1 MKHRKRILFW
11 ILVSLFMIYV
21 LFPIYW
27 LINSSFKT
35 EKEIFLFNSTFY
47 PHEFTC
53 NNYRTV
59 LFMRRGD
66 VNFMA
71 YFSNSLIVAM
81 TTVILSIFIGGL
93 AAYGISRSKS
103 RVIYILPLIFLA
115 FSLTPPQAYVNPLY
129 LMMKYL
135 KLLDTKLSLIIIYTL
150 FSMPLPI
157 WFLSQYFKG
166 IPEELEEA
174 AKIDGCTR
182 LQVISKIVLPLS
194 SPGISVSAIFVF
206 MFAWNE
212 FFLAGIFTSTSG
224 AMTLPIG
231 IMNFQQLHSISWNLT
246 TAASMLA
253 VFPLVIII
261 SIFQRYIIQGLTA
274 GALKG

>member
-1 MKHRKRILFW
+1 MKHIKRILFW

-27 LINSSFKT
+27 LINNSFKT
-35 EKEIFLFNSTFY
+35 EKEIFLFNPTFY
-47 PHEFTC
+47 PHEFTY

-59 LFMRRGD
+59 LFMRAGG

-71 YFSNSLIVAM
+71 YFSNSLIVAI
-81 TTVILSIFIGGL
+81 TAVILSIFIGGL

-103 RVIYILPLIFLA
+103 RAAYILPLIFLA
-115 FSLTPPQAYVNPLY
+115 FSLTPPQTYVHPLY

-150 FSMPLPI
+150 FSLPLPI

-166 IPEELEEA
+166 IPEELEDA

-206 MFAWNE
+206 MYTWNE
-212 FFLAGIFTSTSG
+212 FFLAGIFTSTLR

-231 IMNFQQLHSISWNLT
+231 IMNFQQAHSISWNLT

-253 VFPLVIII
+253 VFPLVIVI
-261 SIFQRYIIQGLTA
+261 SIFQRYIVKGLTA

>member
-1 MKHRKRILFW
+1 MKHIKRVLFW
-11 ILVSLFMIYV
+11 ILVSLFMIYI
-21 LFPIYW
+21 LFPVYW
-27 LINSSFKT
+27 LINSSFKL
-35 EKEIFLFNSTFY
+35 EKEIFSFNPTFY
-47 PHEFTC
+47 PHKFIY

-59 LFMRRGD
+59 LFMREGG

-71 YFSNSLIVAM
+71 YFSNSLIIAI
-81 TTVILSIFIGGL
+81 TVLILSIFIGGL
-93 AAYGISRSKS
+93 AAYGMSRSKS
-103 RVIYILPLIFLA
+103 RAVYILPLIFLA

-135 KLLDTKLSLIIIYTL
+135 NLLDTKLGLIIIYLL
-150 FSMPLPI
+150 FSLPLPI

-166 IPEELEEA
+166 IPKELEEV

-182 LQVISKIVLPLS
+182 LQVMSKIVLPLS
-194 SPGISVSAIFVF
+194 APGIFTSAIFVF
-206 MFAWNE
+206 MYVWNE
-212 FFLAGIFTSTSG
+212 YFLAGIFTSTPR

-231 IMNFQQLHSISWNLT
+231 IMNFQQAHSVSWNLT

-253 VFPLVIII
+253 VFPLVIVI
-261 SIFQRYIIQGLTA
+261 SIFQRYIVQALMA

>member
-1 MKHRKRILFW
+1 
-11 ILVSLFMIYV
+11 MIYV

-27 LINSSFKT
+27 LINNSFKT
-35 EKEIFLFNSTFY
+35 EKEIFLFNPTFY
-47 PHEFTC
+47 PHEFTY

-59 LFMRRGD
+59 LFMRAGG

-71 YFSNSLIVAM
+71 YFSNSLIVAI
-81 TTVILSIFIGGL
+81 TALILSIFIGGL

-103 RVIYILPLIFLA
+103 RAVYILPLIFLA
-115 FSLTPPQAYVNPLY
+115 FSLTPPQAYVHPLY

-150 FSMPLPI
+150 FSLPLPI

-166 IPEELEEA
+166 IPEELEDA
-174 AKIDGCTR
+174 ARIDGCTR

-206 MFAWNE
+206 MYAWNE
-212 FFLAGIFTSTSG
+212 FFLAGIFTSTLR

-231 IMNFQQLHSISWNLT
+231 IMNFQQAHSISWNLT
-246 TAASMLA
+246 TAASISA
-253 VFPLVIII
+253 IFPLVIII

>member
-1 MKHRKRILFW
+1 MKHIKRILFW

-27 LINSSFKT
+27 LVNNSFKT
-35 EKEIFLFNSTFY
+35 EKEIFLFNPTFY
-47 PHEFTC
+47 PHEFTYY
-53 NNYRTV
+53 NYRTV
-59 LFMRRGD
+59 LFMRGGG

-71 YFSNSLIVAM
+71 YFSNSLIVAI
-81 TTVILSIFIGGL
+81 TTLILSIFIGGL

-103 RVIYILPLIFLA
+103 RAIYILPLIFLA

-129 LMMKYL
+129 FMMKYL

-150 FSMPLPI
+150 FSLPLPI

-174 AKIDGCTR
+174 ARIDGCTR
-182 LQVISKIVLPLS
+182 FQVISKIVLPLS

-206 MFAWNE
+206 MYVWNE
-212 FFLAGIFTSTSG
+212 FFLAGIFTSTSR

-231 IMNFQQLHSISWNLT
+231 IMNFQQLNSLSWNLT
-246 TAASMLA
+246 SAASMMA

>member
-1 MKHRKRILFW
+1 MKHIKRIFFW

-35 EKEIFLFNSTFY
+35 EKEIFLVNSTFY
-47 PHEFTC
+47 PHEFTY
-53 NNYRTV
+53 NNYKTV
-59 LFMRRGD
+59 LFMRGGG

-71 YFSNSLIVAM
+71 YFSNSIIVAA
-81 TTVILSIFIGGL
+81 TVLILSIFVGGL

-103 RVIYILPLIFLA
+103 RAVYILPLIFLA

-135 KLLDTKLSLIIIYTL
+135 KLLDTKLGLIIIYTL
-150 FSMPLPI
+150 FSLPLPI
-157 WFLSQYFKG
+157 WLLSQYFKG

-174 AKIDGCTR
+174 ARIDGCNR
-182 LQVISKIVLPLS
+182 LQVISKIVFPLS

-206 MFAWNE
+206 MYVWNE
-212 FFLAGIFTSTSG
+212 FFLAGIFTSTSR

-231 IMNFQQLHSISWNLT
+231 IMNFQQVHSISWNLT

-261 SIFQRYIIQGLTA
+261 SVFQKYIIQGLTA
-274 GALKG
+274 GAVKG

>member
-1 MKHRKRILFW
+1 MKHIKRILFW

-27 LINSSFKT
+27 IINSSFKT

-47 PHEFTC
+47 PHEFTY

-59 LFMRRGD
+59 LFMRGGD

-71 YFSNSLIVAM
+71 YFSNSLIVAG
-81 TTVILSIFIGGL
+81 TTIILSIFIGGL

-103 RVIYILPLIFLA
+103 RAVYILPLIFLA

-150 FSMPLPI
+150 FSLPLPI

-174 AKIDGCTR
+174 ARIDGCTR

-212 FFLAGIFTSTSG
+212 FFLAGIFTSTSR

-231 IMNFQQLHSISWNLT
+231 IMNFQQVHSISWNLT